1 MTEAADQFRR
11 SRRQGG
17 VASAATAA
25 LTFVPPR
32 QRSESEAANGRV
44 RRVATTTMGC
54 KVNQFETEAIRQA
67 LQGAEFELVPFEAD
81 ADLYLVNTCTVTK
94 EADRQ
99 ARQLIRRALRRNPDA
114 FMVVAG
120 CYAQRDPQALA
131 EIPGVDLVLGNGE
144 KVDVHGLIPD
154 LEAGELPQMMVG
166 EPGAAS
172 AVPEGLLAPSE
183 SRTRGFLQVQQGCD
197 QHCTFCV
204 IASVRGGNRSVPVRH
219 VVRQVE
225 RWAAAG
231 TREFVIT
238 GVDVGSYGADL
249 EGGPDLA
256 GLLGAICEREGD
268 FRLRLSS
275 LDPSHISEELIE
287 LFRNEP
293 RLCPHIH
300 LSLQHGDAGVLKQ
313 MKRRY
318 SPDLVRERIARL
330 REAAPGL
337 VLSADVLVGFPT
349 ETEAAFQRALDL
361 VAELEIAYPHVF
373 PFSPRPGTPGGRIP
387 EAKQVAPAERKA
399 RAARMRDLGADL
411 RERVL
416 GRAKATRH
424 QVLVEEG
431 PGLRPGWVQGR
442 GANYLPVHLP
452 ADLADVGEMVTVTP
466 TRIDEGCLLVER
478 A

>member
-1 MTEAADQFRR
+1 MTE
-11 SRRQGG
+11 
-17 VASAATAA
+17 TAP
-25 LTFVPPR
+25 LTFVAPR
-32 QRSESEAANGRV
+32 QGAGFESGAAKGRV

-67 LQGAEFELVPFEAD
+67 LQGAEFELVPFDAD

-99 ARQLIRRALRRNPDA
+99 ARQLIRRALRRNPEA

-120 CYAQRDPQALA
+120 CYAQRDPQAVA

-154 LEAGELPQMMVG
+154 LEAGELPQVLVG
-166 EPGAAS
+166 EPGEAT

-183 SRTRGFLQVQQGCD
+183 SHTRGFLQVQQGCD

-204 IASVRGGNRSVPVRH
+204 IASVRGGSRSVPVRH

-249 EGGPDLA
+249 ETGPDLA
-256 GLLGAICEREGD
+256 GLLAAICEREGD

-275 LDPSHISEELIE
+275 LDPSHISDDLID
-287 LFRNEP
+287 LFRSEP

-300 LSLQHGDAGVLKQ
+300 LSLQHGDARVLKQ

-318 SPDLVRERIARL
+318 GPDLVRERIARL
-330 REAAPGL
+330 RQAVPDL

-361 VAELEIAYPHVF
+361 VAELGIAYPHVF
-373 PFSPRPGTPGGRIP
+373 PFSPRPDTPGGRIP

-399 RAARMRDLGADL
+399 RAGRMRELGQDL
-411 RERVL
+411 RDRVL
-416 GRAKATRH
+416 ARTVGMPHR
-424 QVLVEEG
+424 VLVEEG

-452 ADLADVGEMVTVTP
+452 PGLAAPGEMVTVTP
-466 TRIDEGCLLVER
+466 DRVEDGRLVAE
-478 A
+478 AG